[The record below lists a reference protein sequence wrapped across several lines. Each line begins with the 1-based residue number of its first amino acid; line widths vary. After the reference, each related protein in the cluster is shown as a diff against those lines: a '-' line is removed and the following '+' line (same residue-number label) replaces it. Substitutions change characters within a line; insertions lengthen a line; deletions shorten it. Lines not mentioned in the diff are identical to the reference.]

1 MLKKSL
7 YSDVYSGSDDIGDN
21 TSDKLIWSSF
31 KEGSRTSFE
40 YIYNQNFERLLN
52 YGLKITPDQYLVED
66 QIQDLFIYLW
76 KKKEGLDIK
85 ISIPVYLI
93 WSLRNRMLK
102 SLKVQKNIELNNEID
117 IPNEND
123 SLEQMEKIAQLNN
136 AVDKLPLKQ
145 REVIYL
151 KYFQNLD
158 GEEISKIMG
167 ITLGSTYNIM
177 SRAIAKL
184 RENIPALLIATEIFD
199 GFI

>member
-1 MLKKSL
+1 LLKKSL